1 MNNGE
6 KNSGV
11 GESEPE
17 SDTKK
22 WERITQ
28 KAQRTKLAYFT
39 GRKFRASDW
48 LIFLSRKKR
57 SPIGRPFISLPHSSS
72 CQAPPSRS
80 LRRTMRSLR
89 KKQIASEEEWTTA
102 DDAPNSVARKFHQA
116 FILHSGNA
124 KRSSAGFRW
133 QPAND
138 PNFSLPLRK
147 CKLPISPL
155 LECRFSW
162 PKMPFRILHQA
173 RRTPKIP
180 FRPLQTDFLAPKSR
194 SGKILSKSHNINKLG
209 ENKRAES
216 CGAFFGRR
224 RARISVSFLPNPEK
238 SPSASHPLSFLYV
251 FVWKYTK

>member
-1 MNNGE
+1 MLQIL
-6 KNSGV
+6 S
-11 GESEPE
+11 PE
-17 SDTKK
+17 N
-22 WERITQ
+22 
-28 KAQRTKLAYFT
+28 FT
-39 GRKFRASDW
+39 RR
-48 LIFLSRKKR
+48 
-57 SPIGRPFISLPHSSS
+57 SS
-72 CQAPPSRS
+72 CIRATP
-80 LRRTMRSLR
+80 
-89 KKQIASEEEWTTA
+89 KK
-102 DDAPNSVARKFHQA
+102 
-116 FILHSGNA
+116 
-124 KRSSAGFRW
+124 SSAGFRW

>member
-1 MNNGE
+1 MIQIL
-6 KNSGV
+6 S
-11 GESEPE
+11 PE
-17 SDTKK
+17 N
-22 WERITQ
+22 
-28 KAQRTKLAYFT
+28 FT
-39 GRKFRASDW
+39 RR
-48 LIFLSRKKR
+48 
-57 SPIGRPFISLPHSSS
+57 SS
-72 CQAPPSRS
+72 CIRATP
-80 LRRTMRSLR
+80 
-89 KKQIASEEEWTTA
+89 K
-102 DDAPNSVARKFHQA
+102 N
-116 FILHSGNA
+116 
-124 KRSSAGFRW
+124 SSAGFRW

-138 PNFSLPLRK
+138 SNFSLPLRK

-194 SGKILSKSHNINKLG
+194 SGKILSKLHNINKLG

-238 SPSASHPLSFLYV
+238 SPSASHLLSFLYV

>member
-1 MNNGE
+1 
-6 KNSGV
+6 
-11 GESEPE
+11 
-17 SDTKK
+17 
-22 WERITQ
+22 
-28 KAQRTKLAYFT
+28 
-39 GRKFRASDW
+39 
-48 LIFLSRKKR
+48 
-57 SPIGRPFISLPHSSS
+57 
-72 CQAPPSRS
+72 
-80 LRRTMRSLR
+80 MRSLR
-89 KKQIASEEEWTTA
+89 KKTNRLRGGMNNCRWCSNFCRQKIS
-102 DDAPNSVARKFHQA
+102 PGVHPA
-116 FILHSGNA
+116 FGQLQ
-124 KRSSAGFRW
+124 KKSSAGFRW

-194 SGKILSKSHNINKLG
+194 SGKILYKSHNINKLG

-238 SPSASHPLSFLYV
+238 SPSASHLLSFLYV